1 MATIDLGIV
10 KEVALSDIHTKE
22 RARKDMGDI
31 KGLTSSIQKIGLI
44 HPLVVQSA
52 TSEPPYLLLAGGRR
66 LEALRNL
73 RVETVT
79 VRIYDHEM
87 TERQIRTVEY
97 FENYQRKAFEGP
109 EETFLIEAMHG
120 ALVEQSPSH
129 SMADTARVLGKTKG
143 AVSQDLKLARAMK
156 KYPELGLQNLKNK
169 TVAKNMLK
177 RFSQAAK
184 AQVQLDK
191 YEETKKD
198 FLVTD
203 DVLIQSFF
211 DAYVVGDFF
220 EEAQQLTEAS
230 YQLIEVDPPW
240 AIGEE
245 KYFDGVAGSSYQYLP
260 SLGYLDF
267 CEELAHECYRLAAD
281 DSWVIWWYGHE
292 WHNEI
297 YDILMR
303 AGFQGNPTPAIWM
316 KEGATPYSRTPY
328 TNLSSDYEPFL
339 YVRKGDA
346 KLSQAGVS
354 NIFSH
359 PAIHH
364 SQRIHPT
371 ERPVDLMTKIFKI
384 FSFQG
389 ARVLIPFAGS
399 GNSIR
404 SCFATN
410 RYPKGFDLQG
420 EFKNAYS
427 VRILQDRGLDK
438 RNEDSEDAKGE
449 N

>member
-10 KEVALSDIHTKE
+10 KEISLSDIITKE

-31 KGLTSSIQKIGLI
+31 RGLTTSIQKIGLI
-44 HPLVVQSA
+44 HPLVVQSETGEA
-52 TSEPPYLLLAGGRR
+52 PYLLLAGGRR

-73 RVETVT
+73 RAETVT

-109 EETFLIEAMHG
+109 EETFLIQKMH
-120 ALVEQSPSH
+120 ATLQEISPSH
-129 SMADTARVLGKTKG
+129 TMADTARALGKTKG
-143 AVSQDLKLARAMK
+143 SISQDLKLANAME
-156 KYPELGLQNLKNK
+156 KYPELGLQNAPNK
-169 TVAKNMLK
+169 TVARSILK
-177 RFSQAAK
+177 RMTQAAR
-184 AQVQLDK
+184 AQVQLDR
-191 YEETKKD
+191 YEENKKD
-198 FLVTD
+198 FQLTD
-203 DVLIQSFF
+203 DLIIQALFE
-211 DAYVVGDFF
+211 AYVVGDFF
-220 EEAQQLTEAS
+220 EECQKLTENS

-240 AIGEE
+240 SIGEE
-245 KYFDGVAGSSYQYLP
+245 KYFDGVGNSSYQHLGSP
-260 SLGYLDF
+260 GYLEF
-267 CEELAHECYRLAAD
+267 CETLAHECFRLASEDA
-281 DSWVIWWYGHE
+281 WIIWWFGQE

-303 AGFQGNPTPAIWM
+303 AGFQGNPTPAIWL
-316 KEGATPYSRTPY
+316 KEGVTPYSRAPY
-328 TNLSSDYEPFL
+328 TNLSSDYESFL

-346 KLSQAGVS
+346 KLTKAGVS
-354 NIFSH
+354 NVF
-359 PAIHH
+359 PFPPIHH

-371 ERPVDLMTKIFKI
+371 ERPVRLMTDIFNI

-410 RYPKGFDLQG
+410 RYPKGFDLQM

-427 VRILQDRGLDK
+427 IRILQDRGLDK
-438 RNEDSEDAKGE
+438 RHEEKEDAAK
-449 N
+449 